1 MTAEERK
8 PAGRGLFAAGL
19 ALLGL
24 LVGAVMFPLLLLAGL
39 SAAAAAAV
47 WAAAAGLLPAVG
59 LLALARGGRRLA
71 FPLLRLSFWM
81 LKIFARPLRL
91 QPLVPERMLVE
102 INNMSFAGRW
112 PEVDASEVL
121 LLLPHCL
128 QYHECPHRLTFRPD
142 ACRRCGRCPIGDLME
157 LAGRWSVDVAVATGG
172 TSARRTVEE
181 ARPAMIVAVAC
192 PRDLSLGIL
201 DVYPIPVRGELN
213 RWLHGQCFDTW
224 VDVEE
229 IGRVLEEVLGDPADQ
244 SLRSRSM
251 GSDEREGP

>member
-1 MTAEERK
+1 MTAEEGLT
-8 PAGRGLFAAGL
+8 AGRGLFAAGL

-24 LVGAVMFPLLLLAGL
+24 MTGAILFPLFLLAGL
-39 SAAAAAAV
+39 SATAAAAV
-47 WAAAAGLLPAVG
+47 WAVAVGLLPALG
-59 LLALARGGRRLA
+59 LLALARGARSLA

-102 INNMSFAGRW
+102 VNNKSFAGRW

-128 QYHECPHRLTFRPD
+128 QHHECPHRLTFRPD
-142 ACRRCGRCPIGDLME
+142 ACERCGRCPVGDLME
-157 LAGRWSVDVAVATGG
+157 LAGRWGVDVAVATGG

-213 RWLHGQCFDTW
+213 RWLHGKCFDTW

-229 IGRVLEEVLGDPADQ
+229 IGRVLVEVLGHPADQ

-251 GSDEREGP
+251 GSEDREGP